1 MTVRYY
7 SSVAAETTLVG
18 TINSGAT
25 AIQLASVVGLP
36 ALTPYTLA
44 LDYEGVSE
52 ELVQVTAA
60 AGTNLTVVRAIDGTS
75 ATSHNTGARVRH
87 VTSARDFSDSR
98 NHENSTT
105 AVHGLAPG
113 EPVVGTTSAQTL
125 SNKTLDEA
133 TGTLMDIDIFAG
145 PAWVTT
151 VTGDNAGTVEL
162 MKWYQDSADSHEV
175 TAVSHDG
182 ALRVRN
188 LDATADSST
197 STYRLRVT
205 KSNGTQDIFSVLSGG
220 SVVAWTDV
228 NQPGFVV
235 KPRGSN
241 TAKAFNVRN
250 TADSADIFAV
260 YHDGSTDI
268 IGQDPSKS
276 QLDVFGA
283 AAQAT
288 FYFRVMTSAA
298 ASVFNIDQTNK
309 TTVNGTLDVRND
321 NNTGGVSQPV
331 LTVHGRQTGQTGDL
345 QQWFDGNGVE
355 VASLDVNGNFSSALT
370 TPSGSITAASG
381 FTIVT
386 TNAKIKGGI
395 AYVMVVFE
403 RTGSTIT
410 AGGDGN
416 IGDIDAFT
424 VPAAMR
430 PNSTYGGQSLPFTI
444 TDGFGG
450 GWGRITPTTG
460 VFEMVAWVSTGT
472 IQSGRNLRVFMSYPV

>member
-36 ALTPYTLA
+36 ALTPYTIA

-60 AGTNLTVVRAIDGTS
+60 AGTNLTVTRAIDGTS

-113 EPVVGTTSAQTL
+113 EPVVGTTSTQTL

-133 TGTLMDIDIFAG
+133 TGSLQDIDIFAS

-151 VTGDNAGTVEL
+151 VNGDTAGTVDL
-162 MKWYQDSADSHEV
+162 MKWYRGAAEPHNVAAIKNNGSLFIQNQDSA
-175 TAVSHDG
+175 
-182 ALRVRN
+182 
-188 LDATADSST
+188 ADSVFT
-197 STYRLRVT
+197 TYRLRCT
-205 KSNGTQDIFSVLSGG
+205 KNDGTTDIFSVLSGG
-220 SVVAWTDV
+220 SVVMWTNP
-228 NQPGFVV
+228 NQDGLSI
-235 KPRGSN
+235 KPRSANSG
-241 TAKAFNVRN
+241 KALKVRN
-250 TADSADIFAV
+250 PTDSADVTSID
-260 YHDGSTDI
+260 YNGSITTVAI
-268 IGQDPSKS
+268 TAGATL
-276 QLDVFGA
+276 LDLTGGA
-283 AAQAT
+283 G
-288 FYFRVMTSAA
+288 
-298 ASVFNIDQTNK
+298 K
-309 TTVNGTLDVRND
+309 TTDYVTIKNSTPANLFSINNTGLTTANAAMDVRND
-321 NNTGGVSQPV
+321 RNTGGVSTAV
-331 LTVHGRQTGQTGDL
+331 LQVHGRQTGQTGDL
-345 QQWFDGNGVE
+345 QQWFDGNGVQ
-355 VASLDVNGNFSSALT
+355 VANLDVNGAFNSSLT
-370 TPSGSITAASG
+370 TPSGSVTAASG
-381 FTIVT
+381 FSIVT
-386 TNAKIKGGI
+386 TNLKRI
-395 AYVMVVFE
+395 AGMIHALVVFE

-424 VPAAMR
+424 IPAAAR
-430 PNSTYGGQSLPFTI
+430 PNSTYGGQTLPFTV

-450 GWGRITPTTG
+450 GWGRMNQSTG
-460 VFEMVAWVSTGT
+460 VFELVAWVPTGT
-472 IQSGRNLRVFMSYPV
+472 LQSGRNLRVFMTYPA